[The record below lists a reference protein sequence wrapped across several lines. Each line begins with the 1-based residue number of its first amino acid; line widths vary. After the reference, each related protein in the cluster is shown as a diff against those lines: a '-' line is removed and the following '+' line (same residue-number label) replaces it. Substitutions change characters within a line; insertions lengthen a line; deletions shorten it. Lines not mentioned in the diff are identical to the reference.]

1 MYAPLDGMF
10 RTKARIGDVVRR
22 GQQVSEINSMVLAV
36 PLDGVLRG
44 LTRDGVPV
52 TARTK
57 VIEVDPRGSA
67 AGVRGIG
74 ERSRRIAES
83 VLSAVQTWKRRQDAK
98 C

>member
-1 MYAPLDGMF
+1 MA
-10 RTKARIGDVVRR
+10 
-22 GQQVSEINSMVLAV
+22 LAA

-57 VIEVDPRGSA
+57 VMEVDPRGLA
-67 AGVRGIG
+67 AGVQGIS
-74 ERSRRIAES
+74 ERPRRIAES